1 MPGGGGCIASIGFPA
16 DRHPHRGGGWA
27 LAFSVVVAVLLWVPA
42 SAAAAPPPNDNFAD
56 ATTVSAFPATLSG
69 TTVDATAEPGE
80 PNHSHEG
87 GGAGPSLWW
96 RWIPSENRHVT
107 LRTNFNTFNIDVIAV
122 YTGDTVATLH
132 EVGSTNLYSAFGKSL
147 SFWAEAGETYSIVI
161 AKGTDLGPEP
171 ATRGP
176 FDVSFEPFN
185 GPDDFAF
192 AQTLPDL
199 PLPVFGFGS
208 NRSASKESGEP
219 LHAGELGGRSVWW
232 RWTAQ
237 TTGTVTVDTCST
249 FFDTLLGI
257 YIGAGV
263 AGLTEVASND
273 DAPNDLCGTASAT
286 AFRAQ
291 AGQTYSIA
299 VDGYNG
305 ASGDVTLRLQ
315 PPPANDDFANAV
327 ALSGKAGHGQVSGTN
342 MFAGWEPGEPLHA
355 GLPGVHSVWWR
366 WSPPGDGTATVWTCG
381 SDFDTVLAV
390 YTGTS
395 VDKLTGVASND
406 DYCGLLSRVRFDTRA
421 GTDYRI
427 AVDGAGPGVM
437 GPITLDFVFDPVPSA
452 PSTLPPPASTHP
464 SPTVPSPSPWTA
476 TAGND
481 QLRGTSGNDVI
492 CGLGGSDSIDGLA
505 GNDTLFGDRCGLKAT
520 SSRRAATAGAGDGND
535 RLNGG
540 PGNDTLYGSGGKD
553 TLVGGAGN
561 DTLVGGKGGDSLK
574 GGAGADTLNA
584 KDRVRDR
591 IDCGKGRDTVKA
603 DKRDR
608 LRSCERVRR

>member
-1 MPGGGGCIASIGFPA
+1 M
-16 DRHPHRGGGWA
+16 
-27 LAFSVVVAVLLWVPA
+27 VVAVLLAVPL

-56 ATTVSAFPATLSG
+56 ATAISTFPATLSG
-69 TTVDATAEPGE
+69 TTVEATAEVGE

-96 RWIPSENRHVT
+96 RWTASESRHVT
-107 LRTNFNTFNIDVIAV
+107 LSSSFNGFNIDVMAV
-122 YTGDTVATLH
+122 YTGDMLATLH
-132 EVGSTNLYSAFGKSL
+132 EVGSTVLYSAFGKTL

-176 FDVSFEPFN
+176 FNVSFDAFN

-192 AQTLPDL
+192 AQTLPDI

-208 NRSASKESGEP
+208 NRLASKESGEP

-237 TTGTVTVDTCST
+237 TTGTVTVDTCTT
-249 FFDTLLGI
+249 FFDTLLGV
-257 YIGAGV
+257 YTGTSVG
-263 AGLTEVASND
+263 GLTEVASND

-327 ALSGKAGHGQVSGTN
+327 SLTSKYGHDQVSGTN

-355 GLPGVHSVWWR
+355 GFSGVHSVWWR
-366 WSPPGDGTATVWTCG
+366 WSPPGNGTATVYTCG
-381 SDFDTVLAV
+381 SSDFDTVLAV

-395 VDKLTGVASND
+395 VDKLTEVASND
-406 DYCGLLSRVRFDTRA
+406 DYCGLLSRVIFPTRA
-421 GTDYRI
+421 GIDYRI
-427 AVDGAGPGVM
+427 AVDG
-437 GPITLDFVFDPVPSA
+437 
-452 PSTLPPPASTHP
+452 
-464 SPTVPSPSPWTA
+464 
-476 TAGND
+476 
-481 QLRGTSGNDVI
+481 
-492 CGLGGSDSIDGLA
+492 
-505 GNDTLFGDRCGLKAT
+505 
-520 SSRRAATAGAGDGND
+520 RA
-535 RLNGG
+535 R
-540 PGNDTLYGSGGKD
+540 
-553 TLVGGAGN
+553 
-561 DTLVGGKGGDSLK
+561 
-574 GGAGADTLNA
+574 
-584 KDRVRDR
+584 
-591 IDCGKGRDTVKA
+591 
-603 DKRDR
+603 
-608 LRSCERVRR
+608 